1 MIRALS
7 LNALGPP
14 FLRFCRRSWLSSLR
28 EPRGHVRKN
37 KRVCEIALLESAEK
51 ERAPKKERL
60 NDRKFVKSVLTTQRP
75 AFLFILPQIYQE
87 P

>member
-1 MIRALS
+1 
-7 LNALGPP
+7 
-14 FLRFCRRSWLSSLR
+14 
-28 EPRGHVRKN
+28 VRKN
-37 KRVCEIALLESAEK
+37 KRVCAIALLESAEK

-60 NDRKFVKSVLTTQRP
+60 NDREFVKSVLTTQRP

>member
-1 MIRALS
+1 MRIGP
-7 LNALGPP
+7 NALGPP
-14 FLRFCRRSWLSSLR
+14 FLRFLSALLALVA
-28 EPRGHVRKN
+28 EVARGLVRKN
-37 KRVCEIALLESAEK
+37 KRVCAIALLESAEK

-60 NDRKFVKSVLTTQRP
+60 NDREFVKSVLTTQRP